1 MASPVIAFVTFAVL
15 DMSADAGSFMN
26 IEVKPKFEECPKMD
40 HHVDRCREALLSTPE
55 LTHVT
60 LDLDSDDQRRPYE
73 LCMLTKLDLTAR
85 EAMVWCEHKGSLAR
99 KIALCYEY
107 LLRMGAPELSERL
120 IVKVIDEFQM
130 CLENAEGPVVAL
142 REKPSKVSLDHPPHA
157 SPLTDHRNVHL
168 GKYSGEDDE
177 MPSGEHDE
185 APSDEDIMA
194 AEYRNSHDKYRKT
207 IYDRGSKN
215 TNSFNQVNFMG
226 PPSDYY
232 YPRREHGLGNE
243 TPTVNPQPGSQ
254 TTSLGPGHSL

>member
-85 EAMVWCEHKGSLAR
+85 EAMVWCEHKGSL
-99 KIALCYEY
+99 
-107 LLRMGAPELSERL
+107 
-120 IVKVIDEFQM
+120 M

-232 YPRREHGLGNE
+232 YPRRENGLGNE